1 MVSMNLR
8 SYIFKTGLKNS
19 VYVKGT
25 AASKDVRDFIFR
37 FNENYEAVDLI
48 RVGGESDGGYL
59 VPDILKEMTYCFSPG
74 VDDKAYFESELA
86 DKYGM
91 KSYMADASVSS
102 TPIENKNFI
111 FSKKFIGNRTT
122 GDFITLG
129 DWVTQSVGDAE
140 DSMIL
145 QMDIEGSEYDV
156 LIVESEVL
164 LNRFPV
170 MIIEFHF
177 LQNIFERQFLSTIT
191 SIFEKIYKTFCIC
204 HVHPNNS
211 NDIES
216 LDGIDVPRVIEVT
229 FLKRSFLEKARRMD
243 SVELPHKLDRKNV
256 KSLKDIKMP
265 EMWWKSK

>member
-1 MVSMNLR
+1 
-8 SYIFKTGLKNS
+8 
-19 VYVKGT
+19 
-25 AASKDVRDFIFR
+25 
-37 FNENYEAVDLI
+37 
-48 RVGGESDGGYL
+48 
-59 VPDILKEMTYCFSPG
+59 
-74 VDDKAYFESELA
+74 
-86 DKYGM
+86 
-91 KSYMADASVSS
+91 
-102 TPIENKNFI
+102 
-111 FSKKFIGNRTT
+111 
-122 GDFITLG
+122 
-129 DWVTQSVGDAE
+129 
-140 DSMIL
+140 
-145 QMDIEGSEYDV
+145 MDIEGSEYDV

-177 LQNIFERQFLSTIT
+177 LQNIFERQFLNTIT

-229 FLKRSFLEKARRMD
+229 FLKRSFLEKARRMN